1 MNVYVP
7 LLYFF
12 ELEKRTSLF
21 SSYVCF
27 KSGMRSIMGIE
38 DVTKISGAFLKT
50 EGSNEPSY
58 KLIKPHQPT
67 EHYKIHAWV
76 ASLSIQE

>member
-1 MNVYVP
+1 M
-7 LLYFF
+7 L
-12 ELEKRTSLF
+12 
-21 SSYVCF
+21 
-27 KSGMRSIMGIE
+27 
-38 DVTKISGAFLKT
+38 GAFLKT

-58 KLIKPHQPT
+58 KLIKPHQPS